1 MSKSTMAVIVG
12 GLLISACATPVPT
25 TDQNTNIGNLADVDA
40 DPNRIVCKTY
50 QPAGAT
56 HAEKICMTA
65 GQWKKKD
72 GESQ

>member
-1 MSKSTMAVIVG
+1 MGKTAMAVIVG
-12 GLLISACATPVPT
+12 GLLISACAAQIPT
-25 TDQNTNIGNLADVDA
+25 TDQNIGNLTDVDT

-50 QPAGAT
+50 QPAGAK

-65 GQWKKKD
+65 GKWKKKD

>member
-1 MSKSTMAVIVG
+1 MAVIVA
-12 GLLISACATPVPT
+12 GLLGAACATPIST
-25 TDQNTNIGNLADVDA
+25 TEQNTNVGNLTDVDT
-40 DPNRIVCKTY
+40 DPNRIVCKAY
-50 QPAGAT
+50 QPAGAK